1 MRRVLMIFLGIGIAV
16 GLIFISLAQS
26 PSIATSGRDTAQWL
40 KPSEPNSERFEK
52 VMKPTPFSFPKDFGP
67 HEQYQTEWWY
77 YTGNL
82 ETPSQDL
89 FGYQLTIFRRALTP
103 EDRRANTTSSDWHS
117 NQIYFAHFTVSD
129 IAHQA
134 FYPSERFSRGG
145 ALGLAGAQTEPY
157 QVWLEDW
164 RIAEQVDGKVHLVAR
179 TEKAGIDLFLTQ
191 SLPPILQG
199 DRGYSQKGPE
209 PGNASYY
216 YSRVQQ
222 PTQGTVTIGEQNF
235 PVTGRSWTDH
245 EYSTSALSE
254 GTQGW
259 DWFSLQFQD
268 GSALM
273 LYELRKQDGSITAE
287 SSGTWITADGK
298 TQHLSVGNWQT
309 KVLQTWKSPTTG
321 AEYPA
326 LWQIQIPKLALDLTV
341 KPFIPNQ
348 ELKLST
354 TYWEGAV
361 QITGQQAQKSVEGRG
376 YVELTG
382 YDRQLQL

>member
-1 MRRVLMIFLGIGIAV
+1 MKPILTVFLGLLIGV
-16 GLIFISLAQS
+16 GLVLILLTQS
-26 PSIATSGRDTAQWL
+26 PSVATSGRATAQWVSL
-40 KPSEPNSERFEK
+40 PEPQREAFQTVVEPKPL
-52 VMKPTPFSFPKDFGP
+52 SFPKDFGP

-82 ETPSQDL
+82 ETPSQEL
-89 FGYQLTIFRRALTP
+89 FGYQFTIFRRALTP
-103 EDRRANTTSSDWHS
+103 EEMHSNPASSHWHS
-117 NQIYFAHFTVSD
+117 NQVYFAHFTVSD
-129 IAHQA
+129 VTHQA
-134 FYPSERFSRGG
+134 FYPTERFSRGG
-145 ALGLAGAQTEPY
+145 SLGLAGARANPY
-157 QVWLEDW
+157 RVWLEDW
-164 RIAEQVDGKVHLVAR
+164 TIAEQKNGKTYLSAR
-179 TEKAGIDLFLTQ
+179 TDQATIDLVLTQ

-222 PTQGTVTIGEQNF
+222 PTQGSLTIGDRVFQ
-235 PVTGRSWTDH
+235 VSGKSWTDH

-259 DWFSLQFQD
+259 DWFSLQFND
-268 GSALM
+268 GSSLM
-273 LYELRKQDGSITAE
+273 LYNLRRKDGTIAPE

-298 TQHLSVGNWQT
+298 TQRLFANDWQT
-309 KVLQTWKSPTTG
+309 TVLKTWKSPKTG

-326 LWQIQIPKLALDLTV
+326 LWQIQNPKLALDLTV

-361 QITGQQAQKSVEGRG
+361 QITGQQAQQAIEGQG

-382 YDRQLQL
+382 YERQLQF